1 MAETRDLKSL
11 QCGFES
17 HCSYQFANIAQ
28 MVEHT
33 ADNREV
39 TGSIPVIRTT
49 PAV

>member
-28 MVEHT
+28 MVEHSP
-33 ADNREV
+33 DKGKV